1 MPEPGPIVRYVR
13 SSRDLTASGVTDE
26 RWEQA
31 MQAFERVVTARIAES
46 GPIHFHTH
54 TGAFVCR

>member
-1 MPEPGPIVRYVR
+1 
-13 SSRDLTASGVTDE
+13 
-26 RWEQA
+26 
-31 MQAFERVVTARIAES
+31 MQAFERVVTARIEAD